1 MKSKTLFLLLILFLS
16 LTFSQAFSFSIRTN
30 PPLSLNGFTCECSI
44 SACECSQGSLKFSVN
59 LDTPKKASWEKFA
72 SKSFF
77 GDSICAEPC
86 INYIGEITY
95 VELPFWKLET
105 LESAEKT
112 ASLSVKKTMN
122 FSQKADYLLKIL
134 KDFFGISQSADSEFS
149 LLKEKMLSTTKKLAD
164 EQRVDLTTYFFY
176 DFLTN
181 VLQFSQEDL
190 RLSDFFI
197 LTNFLSDLAK
207 QGKLK
212 DFLNYYF
219 LAKAYPELPVLIDP
233 FSFVSIPPEEV
244 KIFINERVKIL
255 KALSELENKNFKEAL
270 EKLKPVLES
279 AKFKDFHKLRVASDL
294 VYHVLFPDLKNPL
307 LASARGLYT
316 LKYGSGYDYFINPD
330 KLLKD
335 ISGNLKI
342 KFDKAQIKS
351 LLSTLEKEPQKI
363 EKISKVLE
371 NAKKEQQTMEVNKS
385 EKSFSF
391 AKFFVVLALMA
402 VAAFLI
408 VKKIKLKK

>member
-1 MKSKTLFLLLILFLS
+1 M
-16 LTFSQAFSFSIRTN
+16 
-30 PPLSLNGFTCECSI
+30 
-44 SACECSQGSLKFSVN
+44 
-59 LDTPKKASWEKFA
+59 
-72 SKSFF
+72 
-77 GDSICAEPC
+77 
-86 INYIGEITY
+86 
-95 VELPFWKLET
+95 KLET

-255 KALSELENKNFKEAL
+255 KTLSELENKSAL
-270 EKLKPVLES
+270 ES
-279 AKFKDFHKLRVASDL
+279 TKFKDFHKLRVA
-294 VYHVLFPDLKNPL
+294 
-307 LASARGLYT
+307 
-316 LKYGSGYDYFINPD
+316 
-330 KLLKD
+330 
-335 ISGNLKI
+335 KI

-371 NAKKEQQTMEVNKS
+371 NAKKETQTMKVNKS

-391 AKFFVVLALMA
+391 AKFFVVLALIA

-408 VKKIKLKK
+408 IKKIKLKK

>member
-1 MKSKTLFLLLILFLS
+1 MKNKLLFLMLLFLS
-16 LTFSQAFSFSIRTN
+16 LTFSQALSFSIRTN
-30 PPLSLNGFTCECSI
+30 PPLNLNGFTCECSI

-59 LDTPKKASWEKFA
+59 LDTPRKASWKKFA

-77 GDSICAEPC
+77 GDLICAEPC
-86 INYIGEITY
+86 INYVGEITY
-95 VELPFWKLET
+95 VELPFLKLET

-233 FSFVSIPPEEV
+233 FSFVSIYPEEI

-255 KALSELENKNFKEAL
+255 KALSELENKTFEEAVK
-270 EKLKPVLES
+270 KLQPVLG
-279 AKFKDFHKLRVASDL
+279 ATKFQDFHKLRAAADL
-294 VYHVLFPDLKNPL
+294 VYPVLEKKNSFIT
-307 LASARGLYT
+307 SAKAIYT
-316 LKYGSGYDYFINPD
+316 LKYSSGYDYFLNPK
-330 KLLKD
+330 KLLED
-335 ISGNLKI
+335 IQNELKNQKVKI
-342 KFDKAQIKS
+342 DKAQIKS

-371 NAKKEQQTMEVNKS
+371 NAKKETQTMKVNKS

-391 AKFFVVLALMA
+391 AKFCAVLALIA

-408 VKKIKLKK
+408 IKKIKLKK